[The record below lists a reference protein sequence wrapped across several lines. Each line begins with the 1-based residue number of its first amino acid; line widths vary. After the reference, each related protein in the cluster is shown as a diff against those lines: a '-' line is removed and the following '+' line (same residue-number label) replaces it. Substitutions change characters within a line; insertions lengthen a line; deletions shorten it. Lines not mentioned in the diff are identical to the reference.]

1 MLEWIRKEAVER
13 PKVIGAL
20 IFLVGGI
27 FVLSMGWWG
36 FSASQ
41 SSAPDVIARVN
52 GSPIKTADYS
62 RDYLIMKNNY
72 QRLLRGDLG
81 QKILKDLN
89 FPGLVLRNM
98 IYRQI
103 WIDEGKNLGI
113 VVADGTVIEEIARI
127 PFFQAGTPPVFSK
140 DAYTSFLKETHQTAE
155 SFERSV
161 RLDVLVQRA
170 QLLAR
175 ATQTPA
181 IAPQES
187 SPAQKGAPP
196 DDPVAERIR
205 IQNETVE
212 SLQNQLEG
220 KANVHIDQKVFKEIS
235 RQLL

>member
-13 PKVIGAL
+13 PKVIGFLMIL
-20 IFLVGGI
+20 IGGI

-36 FSASQ
+36 FSQSQ
-41 SSAPDVIARVN
+41 SSKPDVVARVN
-52 GSPIKTADYS
+52 GVPIKVADYS

-103 WIDEGKNLGI
+103 WIDEGKSLGI
-113 VVADGTVIEEIARI
+113 EVPDQTVVNEIAKI
-127 PFFQAGTPPVFSK
+127 PFFQAGTPPAFSK
-140 DAYTSFLKETHQTAE
+140 EAYVAFLKETHQTAE

-170 QLLAR
+170 QLLVR
-175 ATQTPA
+175 AAQT
-181 IAPQES
+181 IADS
-187 SPAQKGAPP
+187 SPVPAGGTPP
-196 DDPVAERIR
+196 ADSNAERIR

-220 KANVHIDQKVFKEIS
+220 KARIDIDQKVFREIS